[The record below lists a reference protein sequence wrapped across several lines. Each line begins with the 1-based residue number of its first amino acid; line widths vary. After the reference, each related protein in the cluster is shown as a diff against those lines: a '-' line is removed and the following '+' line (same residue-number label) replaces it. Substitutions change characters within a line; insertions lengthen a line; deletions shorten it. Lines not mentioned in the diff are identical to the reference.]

1 MQELL
6 AQLRARAAQQ
16 ATKAKAQ
23 SQQAQEPTPI
33 ASAGDAEPTAAPT
46 AEADLSS
53 HVAAFTNTTDY
64 LGRTPLMLAVIGGR
78 TKALQVLLADPST
91 DVEARAKVRS
101 SARVRGMNTR
111 RTTNPCLARCCDQ
124 NGWTTL
130 LFAAHYKRTRAAQLL
145 VNTGRAHVNAEGK
158 TVKP

>member
-33 ASAGDAEPTAAPT
+33 TGAGDAEPTAAPT

-101 SARVRGMNTR
+101 SARVRRMNTDE
-111 RTTNPCLARCCDQ
+111 PP
-124 NGWTTL
+124 
-130 LFAAHYKRTRAAQLL
+130 TRASLAAMTRMAGLPSCLL
-145 VNTGRAHVNAEGK
+145 PTTSAPELPSCWSTRATLMLMLKAK
-158 TVKP
+158 R